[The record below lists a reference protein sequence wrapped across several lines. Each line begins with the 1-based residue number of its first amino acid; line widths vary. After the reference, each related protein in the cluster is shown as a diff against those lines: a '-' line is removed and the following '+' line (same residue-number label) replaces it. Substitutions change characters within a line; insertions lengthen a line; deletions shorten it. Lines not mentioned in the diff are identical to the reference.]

1 MRRDARLA
9 AHRVPPPARS
19 ERNPMNRIALPL
31 GLAALLVS
39 SSASAV
45 KVPTGTDDINLNVN
59 AFLQARYE
67 GTFEGSAEKSL
78 DSDFFLRRARI
89 QVSGTAYKTL
99 SFLIQTDNSQMGK
112 RGSPT
117 SVGGA
122 TNPAFVQDLLIGWTP
137 IEDFTVEMGLL
148 LTPTSRILGYSASG
162 GQVQIEAPIDII
174 FQNLDRGFRQNGAE
188 VRGFLVGRRIHFRAG
203 VWEGYHSAAAVNAV
217 AAIPATATPAVVATP
232 AINPGGKPMIG
243 AHVRLNLIGDETGYA
258 FNAMYLDGKPRASI
272 GASVQYQP
280 RAACAAAATACSFSS
295 GSGATGSVNDY
306 KFFGGDAFIDWPLP
320 GDMEFSADGGIF
332 RWDYGDNF
340 ARTGTGYAGSLNFR
354 AGVIG
359 AFVSAYKFGSDAG
372 FPHTSDRR
380 KIAGGLTWFVKGQA
394 DKITL
399 ELNSITPGGPGN
411 PAATAPVAS
420 NSGFQGASSTAAIWL
435 QGQAGF

>member
-1 MRRDARLA
+1 
-9 AHRVPPPARS
+9 
-19 ERNPMNRIALPL
+19 MNRIALPL

-99 SFLIQTDNSQMGK
+99 SFLIQTDNSNMGK
-112 RGSPT
+112 RASPT

-122 TNPAFVQDLLIGWTP
+122 TNPAFVQDLVIGWTP

-188 VRGFLVGRRIHFRAG
+188 VRGFLLARRIHYRAG
-203 VWEGYHSAAAVNAV
+203 LWEGFHS
-217 AAIPATATPAVVATP
+217 TASAGGNP
-232 AINPGGKPMIG
+232 AINPGGKPMAG
-243 AHVRLNLIGDETGYA
+243 AHVRFNLIGDETGYA

-272 GASVQYQP
+272 GASIQYQP
-280 RAACAAAATACSFSS
+280 RAACPAAVTGCSIASGAGATA
-295 GSGATGSVNDY
+295 TLNDY
-306 KFFGGDAFIDWPLP
+306 KFFGGDGFIDWPLP
-320 GDMEFSADGGIF
+320 GDMEFSADAGVF
-332 RWDYGDNF
+332 RWDYGDNVGASGAGTTGF
-340 ARTGTGYAGSLNFR
+340 PRTGTGFAGSLNFR

-399 ELNSITPGGPGN
+399 EVNTITPGAPGN
-411 PAATAPVAS
+411 PAAIAPVAS
-420 NSGFQGASSTAAIWL
+420 NSGFQGAASTAAIWL

>member
-1 MRRDARLA
+1 
-9 AHRVPPPARS
+9 
-19 ERNPMNRIALPL
+19 MNRIGLPL

-39 SSASAV
+39 FSASAV
-45 KVPTGTDDINLNVN
+45 RVPTGSDDINLNVN

-67 GTFEGSAEKSL
+67 GTFEGSVERSF

-112 RGSPT
+112 RGTPT

-122 TNPAFVQDLLIGWTP
+122 TNPAFVQDLVIGWTP
-137 IEDFTVEMGLL
+137 FEDFTVEMGLL

-188 VRGFLVGRRIHFRAG
+188 VRGFLLARRIHYRAG
-203 VWEGYHSAAAVNAV
+203 VWEGFHSAAAVAAV
-217 AAIPATATPAVVATP
+217 AANPATATPAVAATP

-272 GASVQYQP
+272 GGSVQYQP
-280 RAACAAAATACSFSS
+280 RAACAQANNACSFST

-306 KFFGGDAFIDWPLP
+306 KFFGGDAFVDLPIP

-332 RWDYGDNF
+332 RWDYGDAFN
-340 ARTGTGYAGSLNFR
+340 RTGTGYAGSLNFR
-354 AGVIG
+354 VAVIG
-359 AFVSAYKFGSDAG
+359 AYVSAYKYGSDSG
-372 FPHTSDRR
+372 NVHTADRR
-380 KIAGGLTWFVKGQA
+380 KIAGGLAWFIKGQA

-399 ELNSITPGGPGN
+399 ELNNITPGAPGN
-411 PAATAPVAS
+411 PAAIAPVADAR
-420 NSGFQGASSTAAIWL
+420 GLAGPSTTAIWL

>member
-1 MRRDARLA
+1 
-9 AHRVPPPARS
+9 
-19 ERNPMNRIALPL
+19 MNRIALPL

-39 SSASAV
+39 FSASAV
-45 KVPTGTDDINLNVN
+45 RVPTGSDDINLNVN

-67 GTFEGSAEKSL
+67 GTFEGSVEKSF

-112 RGSPT
+112 RGTPT

-122 TNPAFVQDLLIGWTP
+122 TNPAFVQDLVIGWTP
-137 IEDFTVEMGLL
+137 FEDFTVEMGLL

-174 FQNLDRGFRQNGAE
+174 FQPLDRGFRQNGAE
-188 VRGFLVGRRIHFRAG
+188 VRGFLLARRIHYRAG
-203 VWEGYHSAAAVNAV
+203 VWEGFHSAAAVPAVVGPPAV
-217 AAIPATATPAVVATP
+217 AATPAV
-232 AINPGGKPMIG
+232 NPGGKPMIG
-243 AHVRLNLIGDETGYA
+243 AHVRLNLIGEETGYA

-280 RAACAAAATACSFSS
+280 RAACAGATSACSLVAGTS
-295 GSGATGSVNDY
+295 GVTGSVNDY
-306 KFFGGDAFIDWPLP
+306 KFFGGDAFIDLPLP

-332 RWDYGDNF
+332 RWDYGDAFN
-340 ARTGTGYAGSLNFR
+340 RTGTGFAGSLNFR

-359 AFVSAYKFGSDAG
+359 AFLSAYKYGSDSG
-372 FPHTSDRR
+372 NVHTADRR
-380 KIAGGLTWFVKGQA
+380 NIAGGLTWFVKGQA

-399 ELNSITPGGPGN
+399 ELNGITPGTPGN
-411 PAATAPVAS
+411 PAAIAPVAS
-420 NSGFQGASSTAAIWL
+420 NTGFQNAATTTAIWL

>member
-1 MRRDARLA
+1 
-9 AHRVPPPARS
+9 
-19 ERNPMNRIALPL
+19 MNRIGLPL

-39 SSASAV
+39 FSASAV
-45 KVPTGTDDINLNVN
+45 RVPTGTDDINLNVN

-67 GTFEGSAEKSL
+67 GTFEGSAERSFN
-78 DSDFFLRRARI
+78 SDFFLRRARI

-112 RGSPT
+112 RGTPT
-117 SVGGA
+117 SVGTA
-122 TNPAFVQDLLIGWTP
+122 TNPGFVQDLVIGWTP

-174 FQNLDRGFRQNGAE
+174 FQNLDRGFRENGVE
-188 VRGFLVGRRIHFRAG
+188 VRGFLLARRIHYRAG
-203 VWEGYHSAAAVNAV
+203 VFEGFGSQAAAAPN
-217 AAIPATATPAVVATP
+217 PP
-232 AINPGGKPMIG
+232 INPGGKPMIG
-243 AHVRLNLIGDETGYA
+243 AHVRLNLIGEETGYA

-280 RAACAAAATACSFSS
+280 RAACPAAVTGCSIASGTGVTATI
-295 GSGATGSVNDY
+295 NDY
-306 KFFGGDAFIDWPLP
+306 KFFGGDGFVDLPLP

-340 ARTGTGYAGSLNFR
+340 PRTGTGYAGSLNFR
-354 AGVIG
+354 VGVIG
-359 AFVSAYKFGSDAG
+359 AYVSAYKFGSDSG

-380 KIAGGLTWFVKGQA
+380 KIAGGLAWFIKGQA
-394 DKITL
+394 DKITI
-399 ELNSITPGGPGN
+399 ELNNITPGAPGS
-411 PAATAPVAS
+411 PATIAPVADANGLRGPS
-420 NSGFQGASSTAAIWL
+420 LTAIWL

>member
-1 MRRDARLA
+1 
-9 AHRVPPPARS
+9 
-19 ERNPMNRIALPL
+19 MNRIALPL

-45 KVPTGTDDINLNVN
+45 RVPTGTDDINLNVN

-67 GTFEGSAEKSL
+67 GTFEGSVEKSF

-122 TNPAFVQDLLIGWTP
+122 TNPAFVQDLVIGWTP

-174 FQNLDRGFRQNGAE
+174 FQNLDRGFRENGIE
-188 VRGFLVGRRIHFRAG
+188 VRGFLLARRIHYRAG
-203 VWEGYHSAAAVNAV
+203 VFEGFHSTAAV
-217 AAIPATATPAVVATP
+217 AAVPANPVTATPAVVGTP

-258 FNAMYLDGKPRASI
+258 FNAMYMDGKPRASI
-272 GASVQYQP
+272 GGSVQYQP
-280 RAACAAAATACSFSS
+280 RAACAQAATLCSFSS

-332 RWDYGDNF
+332 RWDYGDAF
-340 ARTGTGYAGSLNFR
+340 TRTGTGFAGSLNFR
-354 AGVIG
+354 VGVLG
-359 AFVSAYKFGSDAG
+359 AFLSGYKFGSDSG
-372 FPHTSDRR
+372 NVHTSDRR
-380 KIAGGLTWFVKGQA
+380 KFAGGLAWFIKGQA

-399 ELNSITPGGPGN
+399 EVNSITPGAPGN
-411 PAATAPVAS
+411 PAAIAPVAS
-420 NSGFQGASSTAAIWL
+420 NSGLEGAASTAAIWL
-435 QGQAGF
+435 QGQAAF

>member
-9 AHRVPPPARS
+9 VHRVPPPACT
-19 ERNPMNRIALPL
+19 ERNPMNRIGLPL

-39 SSASAV
+39 FSASAV
-45 KVPTGTDDINLNVN
+45 RVPTGTDDINLNVN

-67 GTFEGSAEKSL
+67 GTFEGSVDRSF

-112 RGSPT
+112 RGTPT

-122 TNPAFVQDLLIGWTP
+122 TNPAFVQDLVIGWTP

-162 GQVQIEAPIDII
+162 GQVQIEAPIDLI
-174 FQNLDRGFRQNGAE
+174 FQNLDRGFRENGVE
-188 VRGFLVGRRIHFRAG
+188 VRGFLLSRRIHYRVG
-203 VWEGYHSAAAVNAV
+203 VFEGFHSAAAVAAV
-217 AAIPATATPAVVATP
+217 PANPATATPAVVGTP
-232 AINPGGKPMIG
+232 AINLG
-243 AHVRLNLIGDETGYA
+243 
-258 FNAMYLDGKPRASI
+258 GKPRASI
-272 GASVQYQP
+272 GGSVQYQP
-280 RAACAAAATACSFSS
+280 HAACAQANNACSFES

-320 GDMEFSADGGIF
+320 GYMEFSADGGIF
-332 RWDYGDNF
+332 RWDYGDAFN
-340 ARTGTGYAGSLNFR
+340 RTGTGYAGSLNFR

-359 AFVSAYKFGSDAG
+359 AFLSAYKYGSDSG
-372 FPHTSDRR
+372 NVHTSDRR
-380 KIAGGLTWFVKGQA
+380 KYAGGLAWFIKGQA
-394 DKITL
+394 DKITV
-399 ELNSITPGGPGN
+399 EVNNITPGAPGN
-411 PAATAPVAS
+411 PAAIAPVADAR
-420 NSGFQGASSTAAIWL
+420 GIAGPSTTAIWL
-435 QGQAGF
+435 QGQAAF

>member
-1 MRRDARLA
+1 
-9 AHRVPPPARS
+9 
-19 ERNPMNRIALPL
+19 MNRIGLPL

-39 SSASAV
+39 FSASAV
-45 KVPTGTDDINLNVN
+45 RVPTGTDDINLNVN

-67 GTFEGSAEKSL
+67 GTFEGSVDRSF

-112 RGSPT
+112 RGTPT

-122 TNPAFVQDLLIGWTP
+122 TNPAFVQDLVIGWTP

-162 GQVQIEAPIDII
+162 GQVQIEAPIDLI
-174 FQNLDRGFRQNGAE
+174 FQNLDRGFRENGVE
-188 VRGFLVGRRIHFRAG
+188 VRGFLLSRRIHYRAG
-203 VWEGYHSAAAVNAV
+203 VFEGFHSAAAVAAV
-217 AAIPATATPAVVATP
+217 PANPVTATPAVVGTP

-272 GASVQYQP
+272 GGSVQYQP
-280 RAACAAAATACSFSS
+280 HAACAQANNACSFES

-332 RWDYGDNF
+332 RWDYGDAFN
-340 ARTGTGYAGSLNFR
+340 RTGTGYAGSLNFR
-354 AGVIG
+354 VGVLG
-359 AFVSAYKFGSDAG
+359 AYVSAYKYGSDSG
-372 FPHTSDRR
+372 NVHTVDRR
-380 KIAGGLTWFVKGQA
+380 KIAGGLAWFIKGQA
-394 DKITL
+394 DKITV
-399 ELNSITPGGPGN
+399 ELNNITPGAPGN
-411 PAATAPVAS
+411 PAAIAPVATDAR
-420 NSGFQGASSTAAIWL
+420 GLAGPSTYAIWL

>member
-9 AHRVPPPARS
+9 AHRVPSPARS

-112 RGSPT
+112 RGTPT

-122 TNPAFVQDLLIGWTP
+122 TNPAFVQDLVIGWTP

-174 FQNLDRGFRQNGAE
+174 FQNLDRGFRQNGVE
-188 VRGFLVGRRIHFRAG
+188 VRGFLLARRIHYRAG
-203 VWEGYHSAAAVNAV
+203 VWGGFHSAAALPAVVGPPAV
-217 AAIPATATPAVVATP
+217 AATPAV
-232 AINPGGKPMIG
+232 NPGGKPMIG
-243 AHVRLNLIGDETGYA
+243 AHVRLNLIGEETGYA

-272 GASVQYQP
+272 GGSVQYQP
-280 RAACAAAATACSFSS
+280 RAACA
-295 GSGATGSVNDY
+295 
-306 KFFGGDAFIDWPLP
+306 
-320 GDMEFSADGGIF
+320 
-332 RWDYGDNF
+332 
-340 ARTGTGYAGSLNFR
+340 
-354 AGVIG
+354 
-359 AFVSAYKFGSDAG
+359 
-372 FPHTSDRR
+372 
-380 KIAGGLTWFVKGQA
+380 QA
-394 DKITL
+394 
-399 ELNSITPGGPGN
+399 N
-411 PAATAPVAS
+411 
-420 NSGFQGASSTAAIWL
+420 
-435 QGQAGF
+435 